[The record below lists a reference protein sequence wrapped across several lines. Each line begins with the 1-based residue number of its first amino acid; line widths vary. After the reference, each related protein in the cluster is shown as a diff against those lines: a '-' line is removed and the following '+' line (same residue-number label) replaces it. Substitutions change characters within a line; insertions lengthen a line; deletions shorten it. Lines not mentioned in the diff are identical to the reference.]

1 MEELRL
7 DYSELQ
13 KTIEELLPKKFPISF
28 EQLIE
33 SLSSGEF
40 QGLQQIGKE
49 MVVWLLQSITFP
61 IEHGMRLLF
70 LILFSALFSNLS
82 KAFARDSTSHF
93 GFLCVYFLIAVQVAT
108 GFSTSLQIVQ
118 EGMKNLCGFVSV
130 LLPIYCISIAFVTGS
145 ITAVGYYQ
153 GTAFLL
159 TFFQYLA
166 TYCFLPLSQVY
177 LVLSLASCMQKK
189 PMLEKMLELIVS
201 LFSWIRKTLF
211 GIALAF
217 GAVQGILCPAIDSL
231 KKTTVI
237 HSASAI
243 PVLGSLINGMWE
255 TVLGAGNVL
264 KNAIGIGGVLILFLI
279 GVIPLA
285 NLGLQYVM
293 YRILSAVTEPVTG
306 EMTGRFLTHAGI
318 AQKLLFEALFLGM
331 VLFLLLLV
339 VMTKITTT

>member
-1 MEELRL
+1 ML
-7 DYSELQ
+7 Y
-13 KTIEELLPKKFPISF
+13 
-28 EQLIE
+28 
-33 SLSSGEF
+33 
-40 QGLQQIGKE
+40 
-49 MVVWLLQSITFP
+49 
-61 IEHGMRLLF
+61 
-70 LILFSALFSNLS
+70 A
-82 KAFARDSTSHF
+82 
-93 GFLCVYFLIAVQVAT
+93 
-108 GFSTSLQIVQ
+108 
-118 EGMKNLCGFVSV
+118 
-130 LLPIYCISIAFVTGS
+130 GS

-217 GAVQGILCPAIDSL
+217 GAIQGILCPAIDSL
-231 KKTTVI
+231 KKTAVI
-237 HSASAI
+237 RSASAI
-243 PVLGSLINGMWE
+243 PVLGSLINGMWD
-255 TVLGAGNVL
+255 TVLGAGTVL
-264 KNAIGIGGVLILFLI
+264 KNAIGIGGVFVLFLI

-293 YRILSAVTEPVTG
+293 YRILTAVTEPVTG
-306 EMTGRFLTHAGI
+306 EMIGRFLTHAGI

-331 VLFLLLLV
+331 ILFLLLLV
-339 VMTKITTT
+339 VMTKITTA